1 MQRPDLARWGIL
13 PMRLLVGYGFIEHG
27 FAKLSR
33 GPDAFAGIL
42 HQLGVPMPHL
52 AASLTIGTELLG
64 GLALLLGV
72 FVVWA
77 SIPTA
82 LVLLVA
88 MVTVHLPYG
97 FSSVK
102 LLRITVSGAQFGP
115 VGYELDLLYLAALLV
130 IALQGPGPL
139 SIHDARQNRRTR
151 VLEPLLRSSVN
162 RESTA
167 SAADPTSLDQR
178 YRSIR
183 EQMEGLFRELGLAA

>member
-27 FAKLSR
+27 FAKWSR

-82 LVLLVA
+82 LVLVVA
-88 MVTVHLPYG
+88 MVSVHLPYG

-139 SIHDARQNRRTR
+139 SIHDARQRRCTH
-151 VLEPLLRSSVN
+151 
-162 RESTA
+162 
-167 SAADPTSLDQR
+167 
-178 YRSIR
+178 
-183 EQMEGLFRELGLAA
+183 